1 MTCTASPNKA
11 AASDAA
17 ELVRYRL
24 ADMVELEV
32 DYAIAGRVEASL
44 RDRGVQVADVRHGA
58 QATLVLA
65 VPPAERAA
73 VPSAIAELTGG
84 RGRPVGAGTRW
95 LA

>member
-1 MTCTASPNKA
+1 M
-11 AASDAA
+11 ASDAA

-24 ADMVELEV
+24 ADMLELEV

-58 QATLVLA
+58 QATLRWPFL
-65 VPPAERAA
+65 PAMERAA
-73 VPSAIAELTGG
+73 VTSAIAELTGG

-95 LA
+95 FA